1 MAREKKENDI
11 SGLFQNSSHSFEL
24 PNFFPPC
31 LLLLFASHIR
41 KPVSDRDLAWHEFQ
55 MDQSSIQPLPIGLV
69 GNAAKG
75 EEKEQVTAKAER
87 EAIYTA
93 MYSWTRLVSNTEI
106 NSLHIF

>member
-1 MAREKKENDI
+1 M
-11 SGLFQNSSHSFEL
+11 
-24 PNFFPPC
+24 
-31 LLLLFASHIR
+31 
-41 KPVSDRDLAWHEFQ
+41 
-55 MDQSSIQPLPIGLV
+55 PIGLV